1 MSDSPQV
8 PKVNPDDKDA
18 VRAAEQAQATLD
30 NTWKGYENSRDPAH
44 GNPSG
49 PSDQE
54 GPAHRQGRPQMG
66 DNGGAIRS
74 R

>member
-1 MSDSPQV
+1 MPDSPKV
-8 PKVNPDDKDA
+8 PKVNPDDQDA
-18 VRAAEQAQATLD
+18 VRAAQQAQATLD

-54 GPAHRQGRPQMG
+54 GPAHRQGRPQPG
-66 DNGGAIRS
+66 DNDGAIRS

>member
-1 MSDSPQV
+1 MTDSPKV

-30 NTWKGYENSRDPAH
+30 NTWEGYENSRDPAH
-44 GNPSG
+44 DNPSG

-54 GPAHRQGRPQMG
+54 GPAHRQGRPEIG
-66 DNGGAIRS
+66 NNDGAIRS